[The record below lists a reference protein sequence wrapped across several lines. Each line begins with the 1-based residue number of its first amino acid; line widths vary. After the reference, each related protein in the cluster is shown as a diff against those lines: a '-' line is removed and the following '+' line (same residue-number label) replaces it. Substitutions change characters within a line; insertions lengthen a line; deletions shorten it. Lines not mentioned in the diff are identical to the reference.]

1 MKDYTAGC
9 AKHYGEVDKELPWHM
24 SFSRCIFMPRT
35 TRLVRMLVKDFFT
48 ELPSMLPPLGF
59 KCHLNVPI
67 LEPGNIVLATMTT
80 KMRMA
85 SWLWLQTRLLNIL
98 NLIWVWKMRRTM
110 KMLTSRTKK
119 MT

>member
-1 MKDYTAGC
+1 MKDYTVGC
-9 AKHYGEVDKELPWHM
+9 AKHYGEVDKELPWHIC
-24 SFSRCIFMPRT
+24 FSHCIFMPGT

-48 ELPSMLPPLGF
+48 EPPSMLTPLGF
-59 KCHLNVPI
+59 KCHLNFPT
-67 LEPGNIVLATMTT
+67 LEPRNIVPATMTT

-85 SWLWLQTRLLNIL
+85 SWLWLQTRLLNIF
-98 NLIWVWKMRRTM
+98 NLIWVWKMRGTM